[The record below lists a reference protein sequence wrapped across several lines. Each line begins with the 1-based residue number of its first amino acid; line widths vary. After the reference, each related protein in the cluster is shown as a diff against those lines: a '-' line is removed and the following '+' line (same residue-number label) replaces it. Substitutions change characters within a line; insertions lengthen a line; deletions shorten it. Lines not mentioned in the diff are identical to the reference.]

1 MFWNLRE
8 SIVDERL
15 CQDYVTSTVVSIWEL
30 VGDSNGGG
38 DAATATAIAIADA
51 AGTVAAS
58 TM

>member
-15 CQDYVTSTVVSIWEL
+15 CQDYVTSIVSIWEL
-30 VGDSNGGG
+30 VGDANGGG

-51 AGTVAAS
+51 AGAVAAS